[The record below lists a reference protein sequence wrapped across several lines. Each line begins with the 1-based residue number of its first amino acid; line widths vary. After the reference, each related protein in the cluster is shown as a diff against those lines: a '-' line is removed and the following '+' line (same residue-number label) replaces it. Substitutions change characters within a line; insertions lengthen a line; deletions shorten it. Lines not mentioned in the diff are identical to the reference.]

1 MRQIQRR
8 LRALEP
14 VAARHH
20 HRQQAITLREWAA
33 WRDTGETPT
42 RWQRLPAA
50 LAFQRLAEQRAAAV
64 DDMLAEFEGGDR
76 AD

>member
-1 MRQIQRR
+1 MS
-8 LRALEP
+8 
-14 VAARHH
+14 
-20 HRQQAITLREWAA
+20 
-33 WRDTGETPT
+33 

-76 AD
+76 AELTA